1 MPAPFDRRGRGPLG
15 AAAAGVVVAAMAC
28 VGAAQAAAPMGVL
41 DLPNEGLV
49 PGTLATAAA
58 DASGDRG
65 TVVWE
70 SPLFARPLEFH
81 LDEIVGVRFPGTG
94 PSPAAAAP
102 FRFQLRGG
110 DLLDGS
116 IEAIDAD
123 HITTLPRGSTA
134 PVRLQRSVVEGI
146 SRLGSTVAGSYV
158 GPGGL
163 AGWRVAPDGA
173 WRAEAGRITANR
185 PGTVWC

>member
-146 SRLGSTVAGSYV
+146 SRLGSTCLLYTS
-158 GPGGL
+158 PSP
-163 AGWRVAPDGA
+163 RD
-173 WRAEAGRITANR
+173 
-185 PGTVWC
+185 